1 MLLTSSIQIENRSN
15 QNKLIRLAMR
25 LSRYAGVTPG
35 DRVPRAFPGHLRRT
49 GVAPRRQFECFFQVS
64 VFSLERR

>member
-15 QNKLIRLAMR
+15 QNNLIRLAMR

-35 DRVPRAFPGHLRRT
+35 DRVPRASGT
-49 GVAPRRQFECFFQVS
+49 SAPDGCRPAPSVRVFFQVS

>member
-15 QNKLIRLAMR
+15 QNDLIRLAMR

-35 DRVPRAFPGHLRRT
+35 NRVPRDLRDICAGRVSPRAVSSSSAFW
-49 GVAPRRQFECFFQVS
+49 
-64 VFSLERR
+64 

>member
-15 QNKLIRLAMR
+15 QNNLIRLAMR

-35 DRVPRAFPGHLRRT
+35 NRVPRVLRDICAGR
-49 GVAPRRQFECFFQVS
+49 VSPRAVISSVS
-64 VFSLERR
+64 FR

>member
-35 DRVPRAFPGHLRRT
+35 T
-49 GVAPRRQFECFFQVS
+49 GCRGLSGTSAPDGCRPAPS
-64 VFSLERR
+64 VQAIFLVRLFSLERR

>member
-35 DRVPRAFPGHLRRT
+35 NRVPRALPGHLRRT
-49 GVAPRRQFECFFQVS
+49 GVAPRRQLKLFFQVS
-64 VFSLERR
+64 AFSLERR

>member
-15 QNKLIRLAMR
+15 QNNLIRLAMR

-35 DRVPRAFPGHLRRT
+35 TGCRGPPGHLRRT
-49 GVAPRRQFECFFQVS
+49 GVAPRRQFECFFQVRL
-64 VFSLERR
+64 FSLERR